1 MSAATNSILSVPLAG
16 DRILIC
22 EDDPLIALGWSGL
35 LIDEGYTVIGPAYRA
50 EKALEM
56 AYRYLP
62 TLALIDIDLGGT
74 IDGISVAAEL
84 APLGVPVIFI
94 TGDYKKAAVEGREL
108 AADILIKPV
117 THSTVLHLVASILQG
132 KQAANTARAALP
144 TS

>member
-1 MSAATNSILSVPLAG
+1 MSVTTNSIHSVPPAG

-22 EDDPLIALGWSGL
+22 EDDPLIALGWTGL

-84 APLGVPVIFI
+84 APLGVSVVFI
-94 TGDYKKAAVEGREL
+94 TADSKRAAVEWREF

-117 THSTVLHLVASILQG
+117 TESTVLHSIAAILQH
-132 KQAANTARAALP
+132 KQGADTGRTALSA
-144 TS
+144 

>member
-1 MSAATNSILSVPLAG
+1 MIHTFSATSR
-16 DRILIC
+16 RILIC
-22 EDDPLIALGWSGL
+22 EDDPLIALGWAAFLS
-35 LIDEGYTVIGPAYRA
+35 DEGYTVVGPAYKA

-56 AYRYLP
+56 AYRHLP

-94 TGDYKKAAVEGREL
+94 TADYKKAAVEGREL

-117 THSTVLHLVASILQG
+117 THGTVLHLVASILQG
-132 KQAANTARAALP
+132 KQGDNTARAVLSA
-144 TS
+144 S

>member
-1 MSAATNSILSVPLAG
+1 MPVATNSILSVPPAG

-22 EDDPLIALGWSGL
+22 EDDPLIALGWTGL

-62 TLALIDIDLGGT
+62 TLALIDIDLSGT

-84 APLGVPVIFI
+84 APLGVPVILL
-94 TGDYKKAAVEGREL
+94 TGNYQRASTEGRQI

-117 THSTVLHLVASILQG
+117 LPSTVIKSVNSILQP
-132 KQAANTARAALP
+132 KAIAE
-144 TS
+144 